1 MASFNDWL
9 RENQNKRDDTNALW
23 VAATTL
29 GRDWPRSSLDK
40 ADYEDALAKESDPAA
55 RARLLE
61 TLNRDW
67 RAFRSTL
74 TADTQSAGSAGQP
87 SKLAAIGTFFAA
99 NAGVIAT
106 SLLVLVLAFFLSAIF
121 SKELLDHLKDV
132 PTARGL
138 ITFLFAFTTVGIF
151 FIVVA
156 SNFLSNLQ
164 GDEFAKRY
172 QNGKDVLTLLIG
184 VFGTIIGFYFGQAT
198 TTPSNPPPNVIVQP
212 ASPPTPPAQPPAP
225 PVSPNQPAPPGPTN
239 PGNAPTPAPG

>member
-29 GRDWPRSSLDK
+29 GREWPRSSLDK
-40 ADYEDALAKESDPAA
+40 ADYEDAIAKESDPAA

-67 RAFRSTL
+67 RAFRLTL
-74 TADTQSAGSAGQP
+74 TEEPQPAGSAGQ
-87 SKLAAIGTFFAA
+87 SSWRLAAIGKFFAA

-106 SLLVLVLAFFLSAIF
+106 TLLVLVLAYFLSAIF
-121 SKELLDHLKDV
+121 SNELLDHLKDV

-198 TTPSNPPPNVIVQP
+198 TTSPNPPNVVVQT
-212 ASPPTPPAQPPAP
+212 PPPPSPPAQPPAP
-225 PVSPNQPAPPGPTN
+225 PVSPSQPIPPGPTN
-239 PGNAPTPAPG
+239 PGNVPSSTPG